1 MKKNYFLLILLI
13 FVLFSN
19 KLQSQATD
27 TQPPVPYITKTEC
40 CGQPYGFSYV
50 IDEPRNHP
58 SIRSNIGIIEFNKQL
73 GYNFIFKHNQF
84 TPGMDDSVAFTI
96 EIMDIK
102 FDAKAII
109 TFADMAGNDT
119 TIEVNYYAIKL
130 IPDVNNL
137 SFGFVNVGSQKSYD
151 IRICNASKRDFV
163 LDYISLDSSKAN
175 VLEQDD
181 FSIELLTKDS
191 AIKQND
197 CLEIRITYKPEEV
210 GKSYGYIV
218 LADKCNYKETLVTFV
233 GHSNTT
239 NVFSAYDKSNPIS
252 WDGKIIEI
260 EESKCKTI
268 STFEVFD
275 VFGNRLIIENHR
287 NGKLDI
293 SHFSS
298 GVYFVKYDDVIKK
311 IIKF

>member
-1 MKKNYFLLILLI
+1 
-13 FVLFSN
+13 
-19 KLQSQATD
+19 
-27 TQPPVPYITKTEC
+27 
-40 CGQPYGFSYV
+40 
-50 IDEPRNHP
+50 
-58 SIRSNIGIIEFNKQL
+58 
-73 GYNFIFKHNQF
+73 
-84 TPGMDDSVAFTI
+84 MDDSVAFTI

-197 CLEIRITYKPEEV
+197 CL
-210 GKSYGYIV
+210 
-218 LADKCNYKETLVTFV
+218 
-233 GHSNTT
+233 
-239 NVFSAYDKSNPIS
+239 
-252 WDGKIIEI
+252 
-260 EESKCKTI
+260 
-268 STFEVFD
+268 
-275 VFGNRLIIENHR
+275 
-287 NGKLDI
+287 
-293 SHFSS
+293 
-298 GVYFVKYDDVIKK
+298 
-311 IIKF
+311 